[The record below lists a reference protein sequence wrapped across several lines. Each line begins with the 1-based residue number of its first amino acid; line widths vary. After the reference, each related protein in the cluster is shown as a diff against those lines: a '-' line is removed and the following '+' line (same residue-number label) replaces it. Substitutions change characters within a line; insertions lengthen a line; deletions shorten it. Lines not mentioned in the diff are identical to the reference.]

1 MLKKCHGHKETF
13 HQDLSFPSTDTLA
26 QTTVSSWKPWSGELV
41 FQHENPIKTAS
52 VRSTVPLCI
61 LTWHG
66 VALPHS
72 PRTNLLTPCRAVS
85 MQVLSYSSN
94 SCSLDFK
101 ASKSRVKGETISY
114 NEEKAICN
122 RRIHSDVSQLLWYY
136 INKLNPRYSA
146 HSLVTDSL
154 SYPNSYLFCLA
165 TTLHKVL
172 KIICFT
178 VNFWYILLLVSLHYV
193 RIVTHQRNKF
203 KLWMYS

>member
-1 MLKKCHGHKETF
+1 MWHDFAAVWTCPRNVTVMKRLSF
-13 HQDLSFPSTDTLA
+13 RISFPSTDTVA
-26 QTTVSSWKPWSGELV
+26 QTTASLWKSWSGELV
-41 FQHENPIKTAS
+41 LQHENSIKTVS
-52 VRSTVPLCI
+52 VLSTIAMCI

-122 RRIHSDVSQLLWYY
+122 RRMHSDVLQLLWYY
-136 INKLNPRYSA
+136 IDKLLRLGYLMPVWNLYCCMDVK
-146 HSLVTDSL
+146 LSL
-154 SYPNSYLFCLA
+154 SQ
-165 TTLHKVL
+165 T
-172 KIICFT
+172 
-178 VNFWYILLLVSLHYV
+178 
-193 RIVTHQRNKF
+193 KF
-203 KLWMYS
+203 SVKYKPLWIDV

>member
-1 MLKKCHGHKETF
+1 MPKISHGHKETF
-13 HQDLSFPSTDTLA
+13 HRYISFPSTDTLA
-26 QTTVSSWKPWSGELV
+26 QTKASLWKPWSGKLV
-41 FQHENPIKTAS
+41 FQHENLIKTVS
-52 VRSTVPLCI
+52 VLSTIGLCV

-72 PRTNLLTPCRAVS
+72 PRTNLFTPCRAVS
-85 MQVLSYSSN
+85 MQVLSYSSS

-122 RRIHSDVSQLLWYY
+122 RRMHSDILQLLWYY
-136 INKLNPRYSA
+136 INKLNPRCSA

-154 SYPNSYLFCLA
+154 SYPSSYLFCLT

-178 VNFWYILLLVSLHYV
+178 VNFWHILLFLY
-193 RIVTHQRNKF
+193 I
-203 KLWMYS
+203 M